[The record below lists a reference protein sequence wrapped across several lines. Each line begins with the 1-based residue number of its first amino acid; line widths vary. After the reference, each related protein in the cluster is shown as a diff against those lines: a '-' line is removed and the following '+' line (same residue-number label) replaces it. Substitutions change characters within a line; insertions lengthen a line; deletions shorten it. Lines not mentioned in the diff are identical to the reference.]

1 MLAALNNTSYF
12 AVTRLARTEA
22 EMDHWMRS
30 GDVLFGV
37 EIPAGFERG
46 VRRGDRPALLVAA
59 DASDPVAAGTALAAL
74 EGVVRTAL
82 ARDRG
87 LPDTTAAPAAFEI
100 RQHRRYNP
108 APSPAST
115 SCRACSA
122 PSSP

>member
-1 MLAALNNTSYF
+1 
-12 AVTRLARTEA
+12 
-22 EMDHWMRS
+22 MRS
-30 GDVLFGV
+30 GDILFGV

-59 DASDPVAAGTALAAL
+59 DASDPVAAGTALGAL
-74 EGVVRTAL
+74 EGVVQHAL

-87 LPDTTAAPAAFEI
+87 LPETDPVACPPSRSASTAATIP
-100 RQHRRYNP
+100 P
-108 APSPAST
+108 PSPAST